1 MSKSV
6 VNIIDFP
13 VLYNVLFEVK
23 DFLNFEVVNYE
34 NEDVFL
40 EKIEKENSI
49 KNYTIVTKKFLN
61 NKNINQKNIIYLDNA
76 PINFISLIDKIN
88 TNLLKQR
95 FSFQSNIN
103 IKNYSL
109 NLNSRVISRN
119 ENELKLTEREIE
131 IIIFLKNSNS
141 PQNIENLQK
150 KVWGHNSD
158 LETHTVETH
167 IYRLRKKIR
176 SNFADENF
184 NLFGRVQRTFGKVR
198 ASLRTNFNYSK
209 INQFIQNQRSI
220 NEGFTQVYTPEIRT
234 NFRVAPNISLQYRYS
249 ISNNI
254 QGTRETKFI
263 TKAPSIDFDAYIIEK
278 FTFKTNYS
286 YNIQEQVG
294 GESQSFQ
301 LWDFSLA
308 YRKDKDAKWEYE
320 LKASNILNISSRI
333 QNSANSVSVLNS
345 STFIQPRF
353 LTFRIIY
360 KL

>member
-34 NEDVFL
+34 NENVFL

-61 NKNINQKNIIYLDNA
+61 NKNINQKSIIYLDNT

-103 IKNYSL
+103 IKNYTL

-131 IIIFLKNSNS
+131 IILFLNDKKK
-141 PQNIENLQK
+141 PQNINILQK
-150 KVWGHNSD
+150 EVWSYVTD

-167 IYRLRKKIR
+167 IYRLRKKIGDKFNDN
-176 SNFADENF
+176 NFI
-184 NLFGRVQRTFGKVR
+184 V
-198 ASLRTNFNYSK
+198 SSK
-209 INQFIQNQRSI
+209 
-220 NEGFTQVYTPEIRT
+220 EGYLI
-234 NFRVAPNISLQYRYS
+234 
-249 ISNNI
+249 
-254 QGTRETKFI
+254 
-263 TKAPSIDFDAYIIEK
+263 
-278 FTFKTNYS
+278 
-286 YNIQEQVG
+286 
-294 GESQSFQ
+294 
-301 LWDFSLA
+301 
-308 YRKDKDAKWEYE
+308 
-320 LKASNILNISSRI
+320 
-333 QNSANSVSVLNS
+333 
-345 STFIQPRF
+345 
-353 LTFRIIY
+353 
-360 KL
+360 

>member
-61 NKNINQKNIIYLDNA
+61 NKNINQKSIIYLDNT

-131 IIIFLKNSNS
+131 IILFLNDKKK
-141 PQNIENLQK
+141 PQNINILQK
-150 KVWGHNSD
+150 EVWSYATD

-167 IYRLRKKIR
+167 IYRLRKKI
-176 SNFADENF
+176 SDKFKDGDF
-184 NLFGRVQRTFGKVR
+184 IL
-198 ASLRTNFNYSK
+198 SSK
-209 INQFIQNQRSI
+209 
-220 NEGFTQVYTPEIRT
+220 EGYLI
-234 NFRVAPNISLQYRYS
+234 
-249 ISNNI
+249 
-254 QGTRETKFI
+254 
-263 TKAPSIDFDAYIIEK
+263 
-278 FTFKTNYS
+278 
-286 YNIQEQVG
+286 
-294 GESQSFQ
+294 
-301 LWDFSLA
+301 
-308 YRKDKDAKWEYE
+308 
-320 LKASNILNISSRI
+320 
-333 QNSANSVSVLNS
+333 
-345 STFIQPRF
+345 
-353 LTFRIIY
+353 
-360 KL
+360 

>member
-34 NEDVFL
+34 NENVFL

-61 NKNINQKNIIYLDNA
+61 NKNINQKSIIYLDNT

-103 IKNYSL
+103 IKNYTL

-131 IIIFLKNSNS
+131 IILFLNDKKK
-141 PQNIENLQK
+141 PQNINTLQK
-150 KVWGHNSD
+150 EVWSYATD

-167 IYRLRKKIR
+167 IYRLRKKI
-176 SNFADENF
+176 SDKFKDSDF
-184 NLFGRVQRTFGKVR
+184 IL
-198 ASLRTNFNYSK
+198 SL
-209 INQFIQNQRSI
+209 
-220 NEGFTQVYTPEIRT
+220 
-234 NFRVAPNISLQYRYS
+234 
-249 ISNNI
+249 
-254 QGTRETKFI
+254 
-263 TKAPSIDFDAYIIEK
+263 
-278 FTFKTNYS
+278 
-286 YNIQEQVG
+286 
-294 GESQSFQ
+294 
-301 LWDFSLA
+301 
-308 YRKDKDAKWEYE
+308 KDGY
-320 LKASNILNISSRI
+320 LI
-333 QNSANSVSVLNS
+333 
-345 STFIQPRF
+345 
-353 LTFRIIY
+353 
-360 KL
+360 